1 LPKARTYEVPCS
13 SVPPPPMPGEEN
25 GCHALGLG
33 SDVLVPMLDGAAGR
47 GAALRGADL
56 RALDLRAVLFFFA
69 ALFFA
74 PARAFLRAGAF
85 LAPRFA
91 FFDFFA
97 FFAINRLPIVLSS
110 SVDIH
115 ATVTSPQ
122 PFRLARRRP
131 LFRRA
136 LLERSLRSPSR
147 SARRY
152 GRPES
157 PCPLR
162 FALCNRYCRPRSH
175 RA

>member
-1 LPKARTYEVPCS
+1 
-13 SVPPPPMPGEEN
+13 MPGEEN
-25 GCHALGLG
+25 GCHELVLG
-33 SDVLVPMLDGAAGR
+33 SDMLVPALDGVGDRIAAFF
-47 GAALRGADL
+47 GADL
-56 RALDLRAVLFFFA
+56 RALDLDLRAAPFFA

-85 LAPRFA
+85 LTPRFA
-91 FFDFFA
+91 FFDFA
-97 FFAINRLPIVLSS
+97 FFAINRLPIVAAPMW
-110 SVDIH
+110 IYH
-115 ATVTSPQ
+115 TTVTSPQ

-136 LLERSLRSPSR
+136 PGERSLRSPSR
-147 SARRY
+147 SIRRY

-162 FALCNRYCRPRSH
+162 SALCSRYCRPQSH